1 MVELIGSAPPRDTGS
16 ALGQMVC
23 EPAQQMVPKHGIRL
37 AHDQL
42 RSGCGGTVR
51 RMASHARGG
60 VYKCDRHRYRCRYRF
75 WRLRHDDGE
84 GAATGLSADASGY
97 WAVHD
102 VLDVRRPKKRRG
114 QQLEVLIS
122 WAAHE

>member
-1 MVELIGSAPPRDTGS
+1 MS
-16 ALGQMVC
+16 
-23 EPAQQMVPKHGIRL
+23 RL
-37 AHDQL
+37 NKWY
-42 RSGCGGTVR
+42 RSTESDWHTTSCGPV
-51 RMASHARGG
+51 AAARCDEWHHTPGE
-60 VYKCDRHRYRCRYRF
+60 VFKCDRHRYRCRYRF